1 MADKKLQNVL
11 QKINEQMYERN
22 VELTVKN
29 RTLSALQEL
38 YEIINTSLGEYETAK
53 RMIHVV
59 THQMKYRGGA
69 ILMLENGG
77 KNLNTLA
84 TASAR
89 KTARK
94 QNIPILKKLNTLSF
108 NTKQKNNVAVEV
120 ARIGKR
126 KITRSLHDILAP
138 HVSVEEAQRMQTQLQ
153 VQTFVLFPLMF
164 AGKTRGVLVV
174 GMDKL
179 VKDLSTGEKDTLKE
193 VLDVIAIGL
202 RQAKIYSD
210 LKKANKK
217 LKELDQMKD
226 DFVSVAS
233 HELRTP
239 MTAIKSY
246 LWMALSGK
254 GGKLSEKQKYYLKRS
269 YTSTDRLIKLVND
282 MLNISRIESGRL
294 SVTFGKVDLEVLTH
308 EVIEEVEPRAKE
320 LGLTIDVQ
328 PAEIPPVVADPDKIK
343 EVLFNIIG
351 NSLKFTPEG
360 GNILISF
367 FHKGD
372 LITTNVK
379 DSGKGISAQ
388 DIPTLF
394 TKFGMVEGSYA
405 TNKKATGTGL
415 GLYITKSII
424 NIHGGD
430 VELTS
435 EGEGKGTTVSF
446 TLHECSKAGLTRVQK
461 KSKGM
466 VNNGSEEKG
475 IIHTDF

>member
-1 MADKKLQNVL
+1 M

-29 RTLSALQEL
+29 RTLSVLQEL
-38 YEIINTSLGEYETAK
+38 YEIINTSLGEHETAK
-53 RMIHVV
+53 RMIYVV
-59 THQMKYRGGA
+59 TRQMKYRGGA
-69 ILMLENGG
+69 ILTFENGG
-77 KNLNTLA
+77 KTLKTLA

-89 KTARK
+89 KTAKKR
-94 QNIPILKKLNTLSF
+94 NVPILRKFNNLSF
-108 NTKQKNNVAVEV
+108 SSKQKDNIAVSV
-120 ARIGKR
+120 ARSGK
-126 KITRSLHDILAP
+126 KQMTRSLHDILAP
-138 HVSVEEAQRMQTQLQ
+138 HITVEEAKKMQTQLQ
-153 VQTFVLFPLMF
+153 VQTFVLYPLTF
-164 AGKTRGVLVV
+164 AGKTRGVFVV

-193 VLDVIAIGL
+193 VLDVISIGL

-254 GGKLSEKQKYYLKRS
+254 GGKLTEKQQYYLKRS

-294 SVTFGKVDLEVLTH
+294 TVAFEKVDLEVLAH

-320 LGLTIDVQ
+320 LGLSIDVQ
-328 PAEIPPVVADPDKIK
+328 PGEIPAVVADPDKIK

-351 NSLKFTPEG
+351 NSLKFTPKG
-360 GNILISF
+360 GKITISF
-367 FHKGD
+367 SHKGD
-372 LITTNVK
+372 IITTNVK
-379 DSGKGISAQ
+379 DTGKGINAQ

-424 NIHGGD
+424 DIHGGD
-430 VELTS
+430 IQLTS
-435 EGEGKGTTVSF
+435 EGEGKGTNVLF
-446 TLHECSKAGLTRVQK
+446 TLHEYSKAGLARVQK
-461 KSKGM
+461 KSKGK
-466 VNNGSEEKG
+466 VNKGSDEKG
-475 IIHTDF
+475 IIHTGF